1 MGEKPLDPRIGR
13 YIDAVRGMQHG
24 RFDMQIAPGPPDDV
38 GALGRALVEMAQGLA
53 RRIGESARIAELAEK
68 VNAGLMLGDV
78 LGHVFDSFR
87 AVIPYER
94 IGFSVLD
101 RDQTLVRAV
110 WARSV
115 AGPIMIPP
123 GYRAR
128 LDGSSLRS
136 ILETGRPRILNDLTA
151 YLAEHPHSESTR
163 LIVTEGIRSSLTCPL
178 VAAGHPVGFLFFSS
192 VATNTYADAHVEF
205 FERIAGQ
212 LAVILEKGRLYEEL
226 AETKRELE
234 EANRKLHELAARDG
248 LTGLPN
254 RRSLDERLDSAWR
267 RAMRTGNSIALV
279 LADVD
284 HFKAFNDAYGHQL
297 GDECLRRVAGALA
310 DELKR
315 PDDFVARYGG
325 EEFLVVLENTEAPAA
340 LAMAERLRASV
351 EALGMPHV
359 RSDAAPVVTVSLGV
373 SATRP
378 GRDSTPP
385 DLLAAADRWLYRAKA
400 AGRNRVAP
408 PPRITAEVVSDASPA

>member
-1 MGEKPLDPRIGR
+1 MSQTL
-13 YIDAVRGMQHG
+13 VR
-24 RFDMQIAPGPPDDV
+24 R
-38 GALGRALVEMAQGLA
+38 LT
-53 RRIGESARIAELAEK
+53 ESARIAELAEK

-78 LGHVFDSFR
+78 LGHVFESFR

-101 RDQTLVRAV
+101 QDQTMVRAV
-110 WARSV
+110 WARPV
-115 AGPIMIPP
+115 AGPVMIPP

-128 LDGSSLRS
+128 LDGSSLRT
-136 ILETGRPRILNDLTA
+136 ILETGRPRILNDLPA
-151 YLAEHPHSESTR
+151 YLAQHPQSESTR
-163 LIVTEGIRSSLTCPL
+163 LVVAEGIRSSLTCPP

-192 VATNTYADAHVEF
+192 VATNTYADAHVAF

-234 EANRKLHELAARDG
+234 SVNRKLHELAARDG

-254 RRSLDERLDSAWR
+254 RRSLDERLDAAWR
-267 RAMRTGNSIALV
+267 RALRSGSPLALV

-284 HFKAFNDAYGHQL
+284 HFKSYNDAYGPQM
-297 GDECLRRVAGALA
+297 GDECLRRVASALA

-325 EEFLVVLENTEAPAA
+325 EEFLVILENSDTAAA
-340 LAMAERLRASV
+340 LGMAERLRLAV
-351 EALGMPHV
+351 ESLRMPHG

-373 SATRP
+373 ASTRP
-378 GRDSTPP
+378 NRDALPA
-385 DLLAAADRWLYRAKA
+385 DLLAASDRWLYRAKS

-408 PPRITAEVVSDASPA
+408 PARLTTELLGDRSAEPA